1 MDNRGRSVTYNNL
14 NPDTKD
20 IVNEAL
26 ESNRDGSCLLRL
38 LKVAEGIEDKDLNAL
53 TVLIEM
59 ALSHYEIINA
69 EIDEYGFVFPNEIV
83 TNPTLEDVLYLTG
96 LPIVGEPLIP
106 NDSRD
111 PEAFRRVFGDEVVT
125 SLNIVGSTF
134 PLRHL
139 DKIAND
145 GTLGREKRLIAILLK
160 VIHCVIIP
168 SHDGHTCKCSYV
180 QFVEDL
186 SKVNDFAWGAA
197 LLSFLI
203 EGMKKYK
210 TKI

>member
-69 EIDEYGFVFPNEIV
+69 EIDEYEFVFPNEIV

-111 PEAFRRVFGDEVVT
+111 PEAFRRVFGMRL
-125 SLNIVGSTF
+125 SRHST
-134 PLRHL
+134 
-139 DKIAND
+139 
-145 GTLGREKRLIAILLK
+145 
-160 VIHCVIIP
+160 
-168 SHDGHTCKCSYV
+168 
-180 QFVEDL
+180 
-186 SKVNDFAWGAA
+186 
-197 LLSFLI
+197 
-203 EGMKKYK
+203 
-210 TKI
+210 